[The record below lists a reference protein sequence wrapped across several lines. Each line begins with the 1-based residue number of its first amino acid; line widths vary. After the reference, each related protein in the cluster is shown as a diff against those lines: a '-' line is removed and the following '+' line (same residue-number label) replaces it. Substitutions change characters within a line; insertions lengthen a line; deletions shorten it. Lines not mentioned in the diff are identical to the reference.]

1 MQISNIIAK
10 WKNEYSSVW
19 LNRFC
24 METLF
29 CCLLIHHCSWFTL
42 WVGRGAK
49 NATFNMN
56 LRFFRHQL
64 VYPGRRGRLFGQP
77 LLGWVIYL
85 NREILIYYIHIEK
98 YSPKSYVVN
107 FRTQIS
113 SSQSEEQTMVFTR
126 EKYDTSSQNR
136 EWCFFTCEKNDTSNQ
151 KPRRCAS
158 FAPKFLPF
166 IAACGAA
173 SHTFNEES
181 FTQRVFLAKKVKKH
195 FGNGVE

>member
-42 WVGRGAK
+42 WVGRDAK

-64 VYPGRRGRLFGQP
+64 VYPGRRGRWFGQP

-85 NREILIYYIHIEK
+85 NREILIYYIHTEK

-113 SSQSEEQTMVFTR
+113 SSQSESRTMFFHVW
-126 EKYDTSSQNR
+126 EKWYVQSEAT
-136 EWCFFTCEKNDTSNQ
+136 EVCEFRAKIPAFYCSL
-151 KPRRCAS
+151 RRRFAHIQRGKFYSKS
-158 FAPKFLPF
+158 F
-166 IAACGAA
+166 
-173 SHTFNEES
+173 S
-181 FTQRVFLAKKVKKH
+181 R
-195 FGNGVE
+195 